1 MWIPCLPGLR
11 FWTSATTCTSSPTF
25 VNVTVPVTWL
35 PDFGSNCTA
44 AFVTSCAWAKQA
56 TPQNI
61 VMKSIVFM
69 LQTDRASPQ
78 NETVNR
84 ATVARFPR
92 TRRRAGRPERAR
104 TLVITHPVHTR
115 FHPSPFPILLLDL

>member
-61 VMKSIVFM
+61 VMQRIVFM
-69 LQTDRASPQ
+69 LQTYRASPQ

-84 ATVARFPR
+84 VGVAQFRC
-92 TRRRAGRPERAR
+92 RRQHDGRAR
-104 TLVITHPVHTR
+104 TASASDVHSPAPNQFR
-115 FHPSPFPILLLDL
+115 PSPFPHDRPNL